1 MYNQPV
7 YPVVQFLLRYG
18 SMLSIGVG
26 ILPLLG
32 VAVGVLLGAPLW
44 IVLPGIVVS
53 ALIWLLLKSYVE
65 VLAIIAD
72 TLLPK

>member
-1 MYNQPV
+1 
-7 YPVVQFLLRYG
+7 
-18 SMLSIGVG
+18 MLSIGVG